1 MVKLMLYILIIP
13 LTTWAID
20 SVDINKIYKKNKD
33 NYLRERV
40 IYMFIIMSISYLEV
54 NFIYDFLKTFN

>member
-33 NYLRERV
+33 NYLRARV